1 MIPVFVFDCIFCK
14 NTYRDD
20 KYGLVCGAYPKGF
33 PDEIVHNV
41 IKPHELNECGNGF
54 KFEDEILDNKKN
66 RQSRT

>member
-41 IKPHELNECGNGF
+41 IKAHELNECGNGF
-54 KFEDEILDNKKN
+54 KFEDERLDNKKN